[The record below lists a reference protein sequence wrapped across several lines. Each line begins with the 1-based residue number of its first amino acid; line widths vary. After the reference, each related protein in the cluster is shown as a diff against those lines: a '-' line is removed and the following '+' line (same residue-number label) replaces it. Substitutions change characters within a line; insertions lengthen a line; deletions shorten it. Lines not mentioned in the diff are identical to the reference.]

1 MLNAHAVSHPQEFQA
16 SGAFTFKQRLV
27 ESLKANL
34 KFYAI
39 ILATGLVIV
48 IWMAIYNNLGPSAL
62 SATMVAA
69 ANTYGMLLIVV
80 MLGYGLV
87 EVPRIMWNNTNAAS
101 ALKRLEYMFVTCAGR
116 ATGASCANR
125 TCAGAAIQGSGA
137 RGAAL

>member
-87 EVPRIMWNNTNAAS
+87 EVPRLLQRLLLLQQTTHTSACVVVVERERAA
-101 ALKRLEYMFVTCAGR
+101 RVGCERFREEV
-116 ATGASCANR
+116 
-125 TCAGAAIQGSGA
+125 
-137 RGAAL
+137 